1 VRAPDQPAMS
11 VSMSTG
17 TAPQVTK
24 EDQDY
29 INSFGRLNNQF
40 HEIQGKIK
48 AKKKY
53 AEDLEDASNELM
65 LADGETV
72 KYSYG
77 WVFVHMTD
85 DTAEEKLQEAAEE
98 VEQDIS
104 ALEGKRES
112 ERKSRRV
119 ATHAKKD
126 RETE

>member
-1 VRAPDQPAMS
+1 MTLNGLTVA
-11 VSMSTG
+11 VSTQ
-17 TAPQVTK
+17 A
-24 EDQDY
+24 
-29 INSFGRLNNQF
+29 
-40 HEIQGKIK
+40 
-48 AKKKY
+48 
-53 AEDLEDASNELM
+53 LM

-104 ALEGKRES
+104 ALEGKRER

>member
-1 VRAPDQPAMS
+1 MS

-24 EDQDY
+24 EDQAY

-104 ALEGKRES
+104 ALEGEMGGVKTKMEDLKTKLYS
-112 ERKSRRV
+112 KFGTAINLE
-119 ATHAKKD
+119 
-126 RETE
+126 E

>member
-1 VRAPDQPAMS
+1 MS

-104 ALEGKRES
+104 ALEGEMGDVKTKMEDLKTKLYS
-112 ERKSRRV
+112 KFGTAINLE
-119 ATHAKKD
+119 
-126 RETE
+126 E